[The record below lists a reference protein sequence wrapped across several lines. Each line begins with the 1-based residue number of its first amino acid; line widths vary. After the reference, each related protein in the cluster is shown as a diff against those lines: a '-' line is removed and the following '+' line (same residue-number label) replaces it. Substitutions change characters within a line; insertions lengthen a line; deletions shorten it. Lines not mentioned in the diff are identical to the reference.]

1 MSDIKKKLA
10 GLSKGK
16 SSVATKKA
24 LWRRENRNWLKKS
37 QAIAFEILVAL
48 DQKKLTQK
56 NLAELLEVSPQYVSN
71 IVKGSENLTLETIA
85 RLENVLG
92 IELITT
98 LKSDQTFSKDVQKVK
113 NEPKNKITHKK
124 AA

>member
-16 SSVATKKA
+16 SSMATKKT

-37 QAIAFEILVAL
+37 QAIAFEVLAAL

-56 NLAELLEVSPQYVSN
+56 KLAELLAVSPQYVNN

-85 RLENVLG
+85 RLENALG
-92 IELITT
+92 IALISI
-98 LKSDQTFSKDVQKVK
+98 LQSEQAFSEDVQKVK
-113 NEPKNKITHKK
+113 NKPKNKITHKK